1 MLMARRHSKFEGR
14 ILNILQ
20 VRLDRLFQLGVV
32 LGASQGRPE
41 EKSFYIPFRS
51 FSYNRLLLL
60 LILLL
65 GRLQVRAVRNCRK
78 ALTRDDDSSS

>member
-1 MLMARRHSKFEGR
+1 MLMATRHSKFEGR

-32 LGASQGRPE
+32 LGASQRRPK
-41 EKSFYIPFRS
+41 EKSSYIPFHS
-51 FSYNRLLLL
+51 FSYNKILLL